1 MLGCG
6 NWVYSLSVSLF
17 ASFTWMTKISEF
29 KISWQ
34 IALKG
39 CQFSVH
45 FPVTFSLHLCIPYT
59 VLFLLD
65 FLCKTHDTRPLLTL
79 LFTSPW
85 NLSIPGFYL
94 FSLTESLLI
103 HLLLEMSQYYP
114 SYVRSL
120 GVGILRFVPTWN
132 SRVRDN
138 L

>member
-94 FSLTESLLI
+94 QPHWIFVNTFVTRNVS
-103 HLLLEMSQYYP
+103 
-114 SYVRSL
+114 
-120 GVGILRFVPTWN
+120 ILPFICEKSWSGN
-132 SRVRDN
+132 FEICSHMKQ
-138 L
+138 